1 MILIVE
7 DDEGVREA
15 LRFSLATEG
24 HAVRTFASAASIL
37 AARDLPE
44 SGCLVFDYR
53 LPGMNGLDLLTELRR
68 RGVRLPAVLITTL
81 PSNGLRAQAAAAHVP
96 IIEKPLTGDAL
107 SNWVRE
113 SLSKTERSHG
123 QASDR

>member
-7 DDEGVREA
+7 DDQGVREA

-24 HAVRTFASAASIL
+24 YAVRTFASAASLL
-37 AARDLPE
+37 AESDLPE
-44 SGCLVFDYR
+44 HGCIILDYR
-53 LPGMNGLDLLTELRR
+53 LPGMNGLDLLTELYR

-81 PSNGLRAQAAAAHVP
+81 PSNGLRAQAAAANVP

-113 SLSKTERSHG
+113 SLSKAERSDG
-123 QASDR
+123 QGSGG